1 MIKGFLKSGGESAR
15 FMLAGAV
22 TFIATLSIAIVNTI
36 PRMIKEGEASDML
49 SDFKNTAFFQESIV
63 EQIQET
69 EGQYESREI
78 TSSEYTQKLEQI
90 LSDENAEAILKSTAS
105 PLSLSYE
112 NAQRVASGLNT
123 ANVILKSIS
132 VVGLGMIIAGGTAD
146 NKRLRKTKSE
156 DKTIEREENKIIDI

>member
-1 MIKGFLKSGGESAR
+1 
-15 FMLAGAV
+15 MLAGAV

-36 PRMIKEGEASDML
+36 PRMIKEGEASDIL

-63 EQIQET
+63 EQVQEA

-146 NKRLRKTKSE
+146 NKRVRKTKSE

>member
-1 MIKGFLKSGGESAR
+1 MIKGFLKSGGTSAR
-15 FMLAGAV
+15 FMLAGVV

-36 PRMIKEGEASDML
+36 PRMIKEGEASDIL

-63 EQIQET
+63 EQVQEA

-112 NAQRVASGLNT
+112 NVQRVASGLNT

-146 NKRLRKTKSE
+146 NKRVRKTKSE

>member
-1 MIKGFLKSGGESAR
+1 MIKGFLKSGGKSAR

-36 PRMIKEGEASDML
+36 PRMIKEGEASDIL

-90 LSDENAEAILKSTAS
+90 LSDENAEAIL
-105 PLSLSYE
+105 
-112 NAQRVASGLNT
+112 QRVASGLNT

-146 NKRLRKTKSE
+146 NKHLRKTKSE

>member
-1 MIKGFLKSGGESAR
+1 M
-15 FMLAGAV
+15 
-22 TFIATLSIAIVNTI
+22 
-36 PRMIKEGEASDML
+36 
-49 SDFKNTAFFQESIV
+49 
-63 EQIQET
+63 
-69 EGQYESREI
+69 
-78 TSSEYTQKLEQI
+78 EQI